1 MVVVFVR
8 VIVMVKEE
16 EVEGL
21 RFCGS
26 GLRFQLRFCGSGLRF
41 QLRFC
46 GSGCEIV
53 RTGYRSGSDDF
64 YYYLRF
70 GCVI

>member
-26 GLRFQLRFCGSGLRF
+26 GLRFQLRFCGSG
-41 QLRFC
+41 
-46 GSGCEIV
+46 CEIV
-53 RTGYRSGSDDF
+53 RTGYRSGSADF